1 MRSETLSLFTDTC
14 GSPQVRVMKAFGI
27 ACQII
32 QFLEKEGKKE
42 EESAGPAVCLFTLRQ
57 LTLSFNPDWLL
68 IKACISMMVWY

>member
-42 EESAGPAVCLFTLRQ
+42 EESAGPAACLF
-57 LTLSFNPDWLL
+57 LSLDDFAPINLV
-68 IKACISMMVWY
+68 I